1 MPTKTKRYERKLTKA
16 ERGGPKV
23 GPPRKSDRGPVRR
36 NPSATTSQQS
46 AFDDA
51 LESEGRESRA
61 RAILAEDK
69 ARANRAKG
77 AKITRTGGGTSAR
90 HVDDVPPGSKRSG
103 IPAPPHRRSST
114 MRDINRTLRR
124 FGGGNPRRVLVAE
137 MVAVLAIVTVSEIAD
152 GNAPTPTNYVA
163 PFVVYL
169 ALAFL
174 AEFGD
179 DAARLA
185 AGMGALVALAL
196 LVNHSAGIV
205 KALEYVAGSTAT
217 GGPPRPPSQQL

>member
-1 MPTKTKRYERKLTKA
+1 MPKRYERKLTKA
-16 ERGGPKV
+16 ERGAPKV

-36 NPSATTSQQS
+36 DTQATNRQRS

-61 RAILAEDK
+61 RAVLAEDK
-69 ARANRAKG
+69 ARANRARS
-77 AKITRTGGGTSAR
+77 AKITRTGGGTGT

-103 IPAPPHRRSST
+103 IPAPPRRRSST
-114 MRDINRTLRR
+114 MRDINRTLRH

-137 MVAVLAIVTVSEIAD
+137 MVAVLAIVTISEIAD

-185 AGMGALVALAL
+185 SGMGALVALAL
-196 LVNHSAGIV
+196 LVNHSAGLV
-205 KALEYVAGSTAT
+205 KALSYVAGSTAT
-217 GGPPRPPSQQL
+217 GGPPRPPSHNRKGD